1 MKYAKGELLQNHFL
15 CKKTKADCYDRKEIA
30 LVDLLLEE
38 NRQLL
43 TERINLSKRVDKLS
57 ELVLDIRILQAKF
70 ASLLEFGED

>member
-15 CKKTKADCYDRKEIA
+15 SKKTKADCYDRKEIA

-70 ASLLEFGED
+70 ASILDFGEN